1 MLCTLSRPI
10 RERFHGPEYEH
21 FHGFLSFASVLSCT
35 MPLVELAFDAAARDD
50 PLAAI
55 STELPDEE
63 FSILSSH
70 PTDDGILGLVE
81 LDTPEPDIVIQH
93 FEDAPE
99 MSYEVLH
106 NDGQT
111 VVIQYSIPETESNR
125 ALRASGILPQFPA
138 HLQDGWLTAEH
149 TASQERVSQ
158 LPEEM
163 DAAGIPYRIQSITQA
178 YDPTELLTERQQ
190 EFITEALERGYY
202 DSPRECT
209 LTELAEG
216 FGVNPSAASGV
227 LHRAEET
234 IIKEAIGESVVGAD
248 KGQQPG

>member
-1 MLCTLSRPI
+1 
-10 RERFHGPEYEH
+10 
-21 FHGFLSFASVLSCT
+21 
-35 MPLVELAFDAAARDD
+35 MPRVQLTFDAAARAD
-50 PLAAI
+50 PLATI

-81 LDTPEPDIVIQH
+81 LDTTDPGTIIQH

-111 VVIQYSIPETESNR
+111 LVIQYLIPETESNR
-125 ALRASGILPQFPA
+125 ALRASGILPRFPA

-149 TASQERVSQ
+149 TASHERVSQ
-158 LPEEM
+158 FPEEM
-163 DAAGIPYRIQSITQA
+163 DAAGIPYEIQSITHA
-178 YDPTELLTERQQ
+178 YDPSELLTARQH
-190 EFITEALERGYY
+190 EFITGAVERGYY

-209 LTELAEG
+209 LTELAEE
-216 FGVNPSAASGV
+216 FNVNPSAASGV

-234 IIKEAIGESVVGAD
+234 IIKEAIGESSVEAD
-248 KGQQPG
+248 EGSAPE

>member
-1 MLCTLSRPI
+1 
-10 RERFHGPEYEH
+10 
-21 FHGFLSFASVLSCT
+21 
-35 MPLVELAFDAAARDD
+35 MPRVQLTFDAAVHED

-81 LDTPEPDIVIQH
+81 LDTTDPETVTQH

-106 NDGQT
+106 NDGRT
-111 VVIQYSIPETESNR
+111 LVIQYLIPETESNR
-125 ALRASGILPQFPA
+125 ALRAAGILPRFPA
-138 HLQDGWLTAEH
+138 QLQDGWLTAEH
-149 TASQERVSQ
+149 TASHERISQ
-158 LPEEM
+158 FPEEM
-163 DAAGIPYRIQSITQA
+163 DAAGIPYELQSITQA
-178 YDPTELLTERQQ
+178 YDPSELLTARQH
-190 EFITEALERGYY
+190 ECITEAVERGYY
-202 DSPRECT
+202 DSPRGCT

-216 FGVNPSAASGV
+216 FGVNPSAVSGV

-234 IIKEAIGESVVGAD
+234 IIKEAIGESSVEANENREP
-248 KGQQPG
+248 K

>member
-1 MLCTLSRPI
+1 MFSRLSSEQRRGSE
-10 RERFHGPEYEH
+10 RESSP
-21 FHGFLSFASVLSCT
+21 GFLNRVSVLVGT
-35 MPLVELAFDAAARDD
+35 MPRVQLTFDAAARED

-55 STELPDEE
+55 STELSDEE

-81 LDTPEPDIVIQH
+81 LDTTKPETVIQH
-93 FEDAPE
+93 FADASE

-106 NDGQT
+106 NDEQT
-111 VVIQYSIPETESNR
+111 VVIQYLIPETESNR
-125 ALRASGILPQFPA
+125 ALRSSGILPRFPA
-138 HLQDGWLTAEH
+138 RLQDGWLTAEH
-149 TASQERVSQ
+149 TASHERVSQ

-163 DAAGIPYRIQSITQA
+163 DAAGIPYQLQSITQA
-178 YDPTELLTERQQ
+178 YDPTELLTPRQH
-190 EFITEALERGYY
+190 EFITEAVERGYY

-234 IIKEAIGESVVGAD
+234 IIKEAISKSAVEAEGNQETE
-248 KGQQPG
+248 

>member
-1 MLCTLSRPI
+1 
-10 RERFHGPEYEH
+10 
-21 FHGFLSFASVLSCT
+21 
-35 MPLVELAFDAAARDD
+35 MPRVQLTFDAAARED

-70 PTDDGILGLVE
+70 PTDDGVLGLVE
-81 LDTPEPDIVIQH
+81 LDTPDPNTVAQH
-93 FEDAPE
+93 FEDSPE

-111 VVIQYSIPETESNR
+111 LVIQYLIPETESNR
-125 ALRASGILPQFPA
+125 ALRASGILPRFPA

-149 TASQERVSQ
+149 TASHERVSQ
-158 LPEEM
+158 FPTEM
-163 DAAGIPYRIQSITQA
+163 DAAGIPYQIQSITQA
-178 YDPTELLTERQQ
+178 YDPTELLTARQH
-190 EFITEALERGYY
+190 EFITEAVERGYY

-234 IIKEAIGESVVGAD
+234 IIKEAIGESAVEADESGA
-248 KGQQPG
+248 PE

>member
-1 MLCTLSRPI
+1 
-10 RERFHGPEYEH
+10 
-21 FHGFLSFASVLSCT
+21 
-35 MPLVELAFDAAARDD
+35 MPRVQLTFDAAARED

-70 PTDDGILGLVE
+70 PTDDGILGVVE
-81 LDTPEPDIVIQH
+81 LDTPDPDTVAQH

-111 VVIQYSIPETESNR
+111 LVIQYLIPETESNR
-125 ALRASGILPQFPA
+125 ALRASGILPRFPA

-149 TASQERVSQ
+149 TASHERVSQ
-158 LPEEM
+158 FPTEM
-163 DAAGIPYRIQSITQA
+163 DAAGIPYQIQSITQA
-178 YDPTELLTERQQ
+178 YDPTELLTARQH
-190 EFITEALERGYY
+190 EFITEAVERGYY

-216 FGVNPSAASGV
+216 FSVNPSAASGV

-234 IIKEAIGESVVGAD
+234 IIKEAIGESAVEADESGA
-248 KGQQPG
+248 PE